1 MASIS
6 GFHMAFGFACALA
19 SMSGVNIV
27 SMFDFKVTSIF
38 GFYMAIYFMCVANSA
53 SMFACSVASM
63 SGVHVA
69 SKFGFQVASKSVASM
84 WPLCSRA
91 A

>member
-1 MASIS
+1 
-6 GFHMAFGFACALA
+6 MAFFL
-19 SMSGVNIV
+19 
-27 SMFDFKVTSIF
+27 
-38 GFYMAIYFMCVANSA
+38 CVGNSA
-53 SMFACSVASM
+53 SRFACSVASM

-91 A
+91 T

>member
-1 MASIS
+1 
-6 GFHMAFGFACALA
+6 
-19 SMSGVNIV
+19 
-27 SMFDFKVTSIF
+27 
-38 GFYMAIYFMCVANSA
+38 MAISFMCVANSA